1 MTLTHI
7 TGSTGERHLG
17 METKVQQSLKTKI
30 SFFHLYFMLTCPLKL
45 PWKREGI
52 EEEGPLE
59 PSVLT
64 FTAVYIQ
71 VTQGGVPVRRR
82 SEGKGSMQGTQ
93 FGFFISWFLLK
104 KYIDNQGEN
113 FLSSCIVLA
122 LQCRKANGNKIFET
136 QRIGYFRS
144 FLFLI
149 FPQQPFIRIS
159 SLLKEFWS
167 LFHFLFFS
175 LTSRFLEFQ
184 ELQTF

>member
-1 MTLTHI
+1 M
-7 TGSTGERHLG
+7 G

-52 EEEGPLE
+52 EDDGPLE

-82 SEGKGSMQGTQ
+82 GEGKGSMQGMQ

-104 KYIDNQGEN
+104 IYIDNQGEN

-136 QRIGYFRS
+136 QRIG
-144 FLFLI
+144 LFQI
-149 FPQQPFIRIS
+149 F
-159 SLLKEFWS
+159 SLFDLSPAAIHKDFFPPKGIWS
-167 LFHFLFFS
+167 LSHFLFFS